1 MKLSAIVY
9 NIDSPH
15 IFVDCD
21 QQEIFGQLVNSI
33 SSLRKYTDIPVVVYS
48 NCVYSLDEFRYIQKY
63 FIKKLFNN
71 IETASYDKNTIPQDK
86 AVSYCIQQTF
96 DNFEYDSLMYIS
108 PWSMFNENP
117 EEIFKSYSDDEIYK
131 AREPMSE

>member
-48 NCVYSLDEFRYIQKY
+48 NCVYC
-63 FIKKLFNN
+63 LFN
-71 IETASYDKNTIPQDK
+71 E
-86 AVSYCIQQTF
+86 
-96 DNFEYDSLMYIS
+96 
-108 PWSMFNENP
+108 
-117 EEIFKSYSDDEIYK
+117 
-131 AREPMSE
+131 